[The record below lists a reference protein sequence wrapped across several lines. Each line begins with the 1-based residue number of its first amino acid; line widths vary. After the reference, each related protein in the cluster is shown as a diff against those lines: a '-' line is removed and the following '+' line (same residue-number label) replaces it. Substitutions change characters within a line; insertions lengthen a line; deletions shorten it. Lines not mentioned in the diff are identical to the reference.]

1 MKTGRWVV
9 KLEENNGGE
18 LNYRARN
25 ETKFIIIHAIAE
37 YIDTGEP
44 GKTPQYCVDF
54 LRERN
59 ELPHYFLTP
68 SGIVLKGI
76 PHNLMA
82 NHARG
87 FNYCSVGIEV
97 MLPGCHS
104 YASFVKAM
112 GDKNEHIPAIS
123 YPFLRLEGLI
133 KELLEIYPNAK
144 IVGHNE
150 LSPDRKVDP
159 GYLIDV
165 DILRERF
172 GQTKPTIR
180 ELQAGELP

>member
-1 MKTGRWVV
+1 MKEGRWVV
-9 KLEENNGGE
+9 KLEENDRGDWSNKE
-18 LNYRARN
+18 RKD
-25 ETKFIIIHAIAE
+25 TKFIVIHSIAE

-44 GKTPQYCVDF
+44 ELSPQYCVDF

-76 PHNLMA
+76 PHKRKA

-87 FNYCSVGIEV
+87 FNYCSIGIEV

-104 YASFVKAM
+104 YVSFLNAM
-112 GDKNEHIPAIS
+112 RDETEKVCTF
-123 YPFLRLEGLI
+123 PFLQLTVLLT
-133 KELLEIYPNAK
+133 ELLDIYPNAK

-159 GYLIDV
+159 GNLINV
-165 DILRERF
+165 NVLREKFNQAR
-172 GQTKPTIR
+172 PTDKEIK
-180 ELQAGELP
+180 EADLS